1 MSKSTLF
8 DELCNATTAQAILN
22 ALIAAVWKK
31 DGNEGEPPAIPTVEA
46 LVEYDAYKLG
56 SVIYPL
62 VENLNTAQEIFGKT
76 GPIYQTPELR
86 EACDRI
92 IDTVAA
98 EDNFKRTLFDTV
110 AAFGFVDVL
119 IADFAERIERLHSH
133 WQAVIDRGEKIP
145 HILAPIVREW
155 LKWSIEQT
163 AKPITKE
170 YDRTHPVSVLK
181 HPLGSV
187 RELAF
192 TERDLGQV
200 FKAPERIDQIQMEL
214 NLGDTPSVLPAI
226 MPLQVVRTT
235 NLKPQTRSG
244 AVSHELRI
252 FFEAMMAL
260 EPKLRRADLMFRL
273 GDLIDFLYPNGKF
286 HWTNQMPHIENA
298 LGVLNTNATVPWID
312 DQGDLR
318 EWTPV
323 VIPSLLPNKPTR
335 DTPIFVQ
342 VTMPPDAEQGYLV
355 IKNVGRL
362 KGMKSSAGW
371 NAYHVACYLWD
382 KHATIKG
389 VLIDPTRPIDR
400 RNEKGEIVDKDGV
413 PILTARGTPITYLYH
428 DRVIAQGD
436 REENPAADRYPVL
449 SSEDLILA
457 CFPNGYA
464 PSARREYLKR
474 AKAHWRQMEV
484 DGDITIKPER
494 SGLRILPTAK
504 HLNAYRALDRAKKAV
519 Y

>member
-1 MSKSTLF
+1 MTTESDLT
-8 DELCNATTAQAILN
+8 CNQILERM
-22 ALIAAVWKK
+22 ARSVWEK
-31 DGNEGEPPAIPTVEA
+31 DGNKGEPPAIPTVEA

-62 VENLNTAQEIFGKT
+62 VEKLNTAQEILGKT

-119 IADFAERIERLHSH
+119 IADFAERIERLHAY
-133 WQAVIDRGEKIP
+133 WQAVRDRGEKIP
-145 HILAPIVREW
+145 HILEPIIREW
-155 LKWSIEQT
+155 LKWLIEQT

-192 TERDLGQV
+192 TERDMGQV
-200 FKAPERIDQIQMEL
+200 FKTPESVDQIQMEL
-214 NLGDTPSVLPAI
+214 DLGGTPSILPAI
-226 MPLQVVRTT
+226 MPLQVVRTA
-235 NLKPQTRSG
+235 NIKPQTKSG

-260 EPKLRRADLMFRL
+260 KTNQRRADLMFRL

-286 HWTNQMPHIENA
+286 NWTNQMPHIEQA
-298 LGVLNTNATVPWID
+298 LGVLHTNATVPWID

-318 EWTPV
+318 EWRPV
-323 VIPSLLPNKPTR
+323 AVRAPLTENATR
-335 DTPIFVQ
+335 DTPIFFEVQ
-342 VTMPPDAEQGYLV
+342 LPPDARHGHMV
-355 IKNVGRL
+355 IKYIHRHT
-362 KGMKSSAGW
+362 GMKSASQW
-371 NAYHVACYLWD
+371 NAYHVACHLWD
-382 KHATIKG
+382 KHGTVKG
-389 VLIDPTRPIDR
+389 KLIDTTRPVER
-400 RNEKGEIVDKDGV
+400 RDEQNRLVDASGKPLVNRNGK
-413 PILTARGTPITYLYH
+413 PIESPYH
-428 DRVIAQGD
+428 PEAIRQLD
-436 REENPAADRYPVL
+436 REPNPEAVKRYPVL

-457 CFPNGYA
+457 CFPNGYQA
-464 PSARREYLKR
+464 NGRREYLRR
-474 AKAHWRQMEV
+474 AKTHWE
-484 DGDITIKPER
+484 
-494 SGLRILPTAK
+494 
-504 HLNAYRALDRAKKAV
+504 
-519 Y
+519 